1 MKAKHSLFLLYFAA
15 LLISLG
21 HTLYASEAADPI
33 RGRITAG
40 INLRAAPGL
49 AGKVITGLEPGIVVT
64 ITGEQS
70 GWYQIAYEDETYG
83 YRGWVYGRYLE
94 KLSTVPAATAAPAAV
109 VEKHSPGQALT
120 PVPVP
125 EPPPAQRSSA
135 GDTLPPPVDM
145 PTNTI
150 ELIQAAAAPQAVPA
164 QAPVPPVVT
173 AAKPPA
179 HPAAETENRV
189 QAPPVKMTP
198 DRDTTTR
205 TGPGNLLSVVLKI
218 SSVFLSCLALMIS
231 YRTFQLVTA
240 STRTS

>member
-1 MKAKHSLFLLYFAA
+1 MKAKHSLFLLTVAV

-21 HTLYASEAADPI
+21 PPLYASETADPI
-33 RGRITAG
+33 RGRVSAG

-83 YRGWVYGRYLE
+83 YRGWVYGKYIE
-94 KLSTVPAATAAPAAV
+94 KLSAGPTAPARPAAV
-109 VEKHSPGQALT
+109 VEKRPPVQAT
-120 PVPVP
+120 VPAP
-125 EPPPAQRSSA
+125 ESPPAQRSSG
-135 GDTLPPPVDM
+135 GDRLPPAVDM

-173 AAKPPA
+173 TAKPPA
-179 HPAAETENRV
+179 DPAAETGNRV
-189 QAPPVKMTP
+189 QTPPTKMTP
-198 DRDTTTR
+198 VRDAPPR
-205 TGPGNLLSVVLKI
+205 PGPGNLLSVVLKI

-240 STRTS
+240 SNRTP